1 VSLEYVSKDKDAMM
15 LVFSMV
21 NKFGERLIV
30 RSWSR
35 EEL

>member
-21 NKFGERLIV
+21 NKFGKRLIV